1 MGCRSRVSLPAMKV
15 WHRASSILLLVTLA
29 ACGGATSN
37 DDADLDTD
45 TLLLDLETTP
55 DTSAELDTTADE
67 EQVEPQVR
75 IVSLNLRCLIDDW
88 DKRLPILADGL
99 AAVDPELLALQ
110 EACEERGV
118 KDNLMELVAA
128 LEERTGR
135 TYAVHRAVTHRAWD
149 KYDEGLAIV
158 SALPLVDLEGI
169 ALPGG
174 VFPRKLLLARAT
186 LPGGETMAIGTTHL
200 DHQSAPARKLQAQRV
215 ATETDTYPRSGEAF
229 VLTGDFNEGPTA
241 GDVHTTLSASGLVDL
256 WAALNV
262 GDPGPT
268 FTSAN
273 PRDRIDVIWLDA
285 STGGLMGTS
294 VVRILTTAVGGIFG
308 SDHLGLAATLT
319 P

>member
-1 MGCRSRVSLPAMKV
+1 MKVSLCIPSVVQVAM
-15 WHRASSILLLVTLA
+15 LV
-29 ACGGATSN
+29 ACGGDPTSL
-37 DDADLDTD
+37 DVADSDTD
-45 TLLLDLETTP
+45 TVEHDVDATPDTTP
-55 DTSAELDTTADE
+55 DTDEVDTADGA
-67 EQVEPQVR
+67 QVEPSVR

-99 AAVDPELLALQ
+99 AAVDPELLGLQ

-118 KDNLMELVAA
+118 NDNLTELVAA
-128 LEERTGR
+128 LSARTGR

-149 KYDEGLAIV
+149 RYDEGLAIV
-158 SALPLVDLEGI
+158 SALPLTDLEAI

-174 VFPRKLLLARAT
+174 IFPRKLLLARAS
-186 LPGGETMAIGTTHL
+186 LPSGETLAIGTTHL
-200 DHQSAPARKLQAQRV
+200 DHQSAPSRKLQAQHV
-215 ATETDTYPRSGEAF
+215 ATATDTYTRNGEAF

-241 GDVHTTLSASGLVDL
+241 GEVHTTLAASGLVDL
-256 WAALNV
+256 WALLNA

-273 PRDRIDVIWLDA
+273 PQSRIDAVWLDA
-285 STGGLMGTS
+285 TTSGLVGTS
-294 VVRILTTAVGGIFG
+294 IVRILTTAVGGVYG